1 MTLVPFRSAK
11 QAVAE
16 PAPEDP
22 DGWPD
27 DDAPGSAGAR
37 MTFLEHLD
45 ELRKRLVISVSAVGV
60 SCAIAFT
67 FVNSLYA
74 FVMHPLSA
82 LLPKGSH
89 FIFTEPMEAFLL
101 KMKMAL
107 IAGIMIAMPITLWQ
121 VWLFIAP
128 GLYARE
134 KRLAIPFI
142 VLASVGFVGGAA
154 FSHYVLFPW
163 MWQFFASFAD
173 DELTF
178 LPKIA
183 PVFSLYMKMLLGM
196 GLVFQM
202 PALVYPLAR
211 MGIVTARFLVRHF
224 KYAVLII
231 FIAAA
236 VITPERRPA
245 DADPDGRADDR
256 ALPGEHRHR
265 LGLREEEDARGGTR
279 RGLGRVGSSGH
290 QAVVRA

>member
-1 MTLVPFRSAK
+1 MALVPFRSAR
-11 QAVAE
+11 QAALE
-16 PAPEDP
+16 QPPEDP
-22 DGWPD
+22 DGWPAD
-27 DDAPGSAGAR
+27 DESAAGAR

-45 ELRKRLVISVSAVGV
+45 ELRKRLVVSVSAVGV
-60 SCAIAFT
+60 GCVIAFT
-67 FVNSLYA
+67 FVNSVYA

-101 KMKMAL
+101 KVKMAL
-107 IAGIMIAMPITLWQ
+107 IVGIMIAMPVVLSQ

-134 KRLAIPFI
+134 KKLAIPFI
-142 VLASVGFVGGAA
+142 VLATFGFVGGAA

-211 MGIVTARFLVRHF
+211 MGLVTARFLVRHF
-224 KYAVLII
+224 KYALLII

-236 VITPERRPA
+236 VITPSGDPLTQTLMAAPMIGLYFISIFIAWVFGKKRAPEPA
-245 DADPDGRADDR
+245 DASA
-256 ALPGEHRHR
+256 E
-265 LGLREEEDARGGTR
+265 
-279 RGLGRVGSSGH
+279 
-290 QAVVRA
+290 

>member
-1 MTLVPFRSAK
+1 MALVPFRSAR
-11 QAVAE
+11 QAA
-16 PAPEDP
+16 PDPPEDS

-27 DDAPGSAGAR
+27 DDATGAGAR

-45 ELRKRLVISVSAVGV
+45 ELRKRLVIGVSAIGVG
-60 SCAIAFT
+60 CALAFT
-67 FVNSLYA
+67 FVNTIYA

-107 IAGIMIAMPITLWQ
+107 IVGIMMAMPVTLWQ

-134 KRLAIPFI
+134 KKLAIPFV
-142 VLASVGFVGGAA
+142 VLASFGFVGGAA

-211 MGIVTARFLVRHF
+211 MGLVTARFLVRHF

-236 VITPERRPA
+236 VITPSGDPMTQTLMAAPMVALYLISIVIAFIFGKKKARTAEPA
-245 DADPDGRADDR
+245 DATAD
-256 ALPGEHRHR
+256 
-265 LGLREEEDARGGTR
+265 
-279 RGLGRVGSSGH
+279 
-290 QAVVRA
+290 

>member
-1 MTLVPFRSAK
+1 MSLVPFRRTGEAPD
-11 QAVAE
+11 
-16 PAPEDP
+16 PAR
-22 DGWPD
+22 D
-27 DDAPGSAGAR
+27 DDPWAESEELDATGAK

-60 SCAIAFT
+60 GCLIAFT
-67 FVNSLYA
+67 FVNSIYA

-107 IAGIMIAMPITLWQ
+107 IVGIMIAMPVTLWQ

-128 GLYARE
+128 GLYTKE
-134 KRLAIPFI
+134 KKLAIPFI
-142 VLASVGFVGGAA
+142 VLATAGFVGGAA
-154 FSHYVLFPW
+154 FSHYILFPW
-163 MWQFFASFAD
+163 MWQFFGSFAD

-178 LPKIA
+178 LPKID

-211 MGIVTARFLVRHF
+211 MGVVTARFLARHF

-231 FIAAA
+231 FIASAI
-236 VITPERRPA
+236 ITPSGDPMTQTLMAAPMIGLYLISIVIAFVFGKKRRRAP
-245 DADPDGRADDR
+245 DAA
-256 ALPGEHRHR
+256 
-265 LGLREEEDARGGTR
+265 
-279 RGLGRVGSSGH
+279 
-290 QAVVRA
+290 

>member
-1 MTLVPFRSAK
+1 MALVPFRSAR
-11 QAVAE
+11 QAALE
-16 PAPEDP
+16 PPPEDP
-22 DGWPD
+22 DGWPGD
-27 DDAPGSAGAR
+27 DESAAGAR

-45 ELRKRLVISVSAVGV
+45 ELRKRLVIGVSAIGVG
-60 SCAIAFT
+60 CLIAFT
-67 FVNSLYA
+67 FVNSIYD

-107 IAGIMIAMPITLWQ
+107 IVGIMIAMPVTLWQ

-134 KRLAIPFI
+134 KKLAIPFV

-211 MGIVTARFLVRHF
+211 MGLVTARFLVRHF

-236 VITPERRPA
+236 VITPSGDPMTQTLMAAPMIALYLVSIVIAFVFGKKKTGTAEPA
-245 DADPDGRADDR
+245 A
-256 ALPGEHRHR
+256 GE
-265 LGLREEEDARGGTR
+265 
-279 RGLGRVGSSGH
+279 
-290 QAVVRA
+290 